1 MKRHRI
7 LLAYLGFAA
16 GGFVPIRAEERNAWP
31 LTVQQVDA
39 SGGIT
44 SSAALGPLFFQKT
57 QPEGGQVSGFRPFYL
72 ERTQANGRITSA
84 SVLYPLYFYRGDEEA
99 YSWSIFNLINRSG
112 LQPGASP
119 KLQAVNA
126 EKFAVWPFYFSR
138 QTGDAAT
145 SYRGLMPVAGSI
157 KNFFGYDR
165 IGWTL
170 FPLYTEVDKHD
181 AHTVL
186 APWPFL
192 RFTSGAE
199 RGFALWPLFGWRER
213 PGEFQRRYALWP
225 LIWDHTQAPAADA
238 PAGTAPNRQIGVL
251 PFYAREQGPGLI
263 NENFLWPFF
272 GYTDRTAPY
281 RYHETRY
288 LWPFLVQ
295 GHGDERRVNRWGP
308 FYTHSNIKGTDKTWI
323 AWPFWRQVKWQ
334 ADGLAQTQTQL
345 LFFLYSSLEQHSL
358 RHSSAAPAEKV
369 HVWPLLSAWDNG
381 AGRRQ
386 YQFPSPFEALF
397 PNNETVRQ
405 NWTPLFALYRYD
417 QRAPGDVRASFFWD
431 AITWT
436 RDDARSRSAFHLG
449 PLLSVQTDSRQ
460 KRIAL
465 GNGLV
470 GLSRAAGTRAWRFF
484 WLDFSRRST
493 EQNPAAA
500 R

>member
-1 MKRHRI
+1 MKVHCI

-16 GGFVPIRAEERNAWP
+16 GGFEPIRAEERNAWP
-31 LTVQQVDA
+31 LMVQQVDS
-39 SGGIT
+39 SGNHT
-44 SSAALGPLFFQKT
+44 STNTLGPLFFQKSE
-57 QPEGGQVSGFRPFYL
+57 PEGGQISGFRPLYL
-72 ERTQANGRITSA
+72 ERTQSAGRVTSA
-84 SVLYPLYFYRGDEEA
+84 SALYPLFFYRSDDEA
-99 YSWSIFNLINRSG
+99 YTWSIFNVVNRSG

-119 KLQAVNA
+119 KLKTTHA

-138 QTGDAAT
+138 QTGEAET
-145 SYRGLMPVAGSI
+145 SYRGLMPIAGSI

-199 RGFALWPLFGWRER
+199 RGFAIWPLFGWRDR
-213 PGEFQRRYALWP
+213 PGEFQSRYALWP
-225 LIWDHTQAPAADA
+225 LIWNHTQSPAADA
-238 PAGTAPNRQIGVL
+238 PAGTAPNRQFGAL
-251 PFYAREQGPGLI
+251 PFYAREQGPGII

-281 RYHETRY
+281 RYQETRY

-295 GHGDERRVNRWGP
+295 GYGTDRRVNRWGP
-308 FYTHSNIKGTDKTWI
+308 LYTHSSINGTDKTWI
-323 AWPFWRQVKWQ
+323 AWPFWRQLKWQ

-345 LFFLYSSLEQHSL
+345 LFFVYSSLEQRSL
-358 RHSSAAPAEKV
+358 GNSAAAPAEKV

-386 YQFPSPFEALF
+386 YQFPSPLEALF
-397 PNNETVRQ
+397 PNNETIRQ
-405 NWTPLFALYRYD
+405 SWTPLFVLYRYD
-417 QRAPGDVRASFFWD
+417 QRAPGEIRASLFWD

-436 RDDARSRSAFHLG
+436 REDAHNRSAFHLG
-449 PLLSVQTDSRQ
+449 PLLSVQTDSQ
-460 KRIAL
+460 QQRIVI
-465 GNGLV
+465 GHGLIGV
-470 GLSRAAGTRAWRFF
+470 SRTSGRHSWRIF
-484 WLDFSRRST
+484 WLDFNPSLN
-493 EQNPAAA
+493 EHNPAAA